1 VRRDGRP
8 LGVYAL
14 DRVCVFA
21 GSRLGNDAR
30 YAAAAHL
37 LADALARRGLSLVY
51 GGTQIGL
58 MGALA
63 DRALSAGVPVI
74 GVLPRALSHV
84 DFAHPGLDEL
94 RIVDDMHERKMAM
107 AQLADAF
114 IALPGGLGTLEET
127 CEMLTWTD
135 LGLQR
140 KPVGLLDVAGYWR
153 HLEDLLDAAANAGF
167 VTAHGRRQLIRSDDP
182 DKLLDHLTAWRP
194 PPIDPRV
201 SIPTEA
207 LAAVPDGAAEDR

>member
-1 VRRDGRP
+1 VRHDRRP
-8 LGVYAL
+8 LGAYAL

-21 GSRLGNDAR
+21 GARLGNDTR
-30 YAAAAHL
+30 YAAAARL
-37 LADALARRGLSLVY
+37 LADALARRGLGLVY
-51 GGTQIGL
+51 GGAQIGL

-84 DFAHPGLDEL
+84 DFAHPGLNEL
-94 RIVDDMHERKMAM
+94 RIVDDMHERKKAM

-114 IALPGGLGTLEET
+114 IALPGGFGTLEET
-127 CEMLTWTD
+127 CEMLTCTD
-135 LGLQR
+135 LGLHR

-153 HLEDLLDAAANAGF
+153 HLEDLLETAANAGF

-182 DKLLDHLTAWRP
+182 DLLLDHLAAWQP
-194 PPIDPRV
+194 PPLDPRV
-201 SIPTEA
+201 SVPTEA
-207 LAAVPDGAAEDR
+207 LAAVPHGAAESR

>member
-1 VRRDGRP
+1 VRRDSRP
-8 LGVYAL
+8 LSAYAL
-14 DRVCVFA
+14 DAVCVFA
-21 GSRLGNDAR
+21 GSRPGNDAR
-30 YAAAAHL
+30 YAAAARL
-37 LADALARRGLSLVY
+37 LADGLARRGLSLVY
-51 GGTQIGL
+51 GGAQIGL

-84 DFAHPGLDEL
+84 DFAHRGLDEL
-94 RIVDDMHERKMAM
+94 RIVDDMHERKKVM

-127 CEMLTWTD
+127 CEMLTWTE
-135 LGLQR
+135 LGLHR

-153 HLEDLLDAAANAGF
+153 HLEDLLDAAANARF
-167 VTAHGRRQLIRSDDP
+167 ITAHGRRQLICSEDP
-182 DKLLDHLTAWRP
+182 DQLLDHLAAWQP
-194 PPIDPRV
+194 PPIDARV

-207 LAAVPDGAAEDR
+207 LAAVGDAAAEDR

>member
-1 VRRDGRP
+1 MRRDTRP
-8 LGVYAL
+8 LGAYPL
-14 DRVCVFA
+14 DRICVFA

-30 YAAAAHL
+30 YAAAARL
-37 LADALARRGLSLVY
+37 LADALARRGLGLVY
-51 GGTQIGL
+51 GGAQIGL

-63 DRALSAGVPVI
+63 DHALSADVPVI

-94 RIVDDMHERKMAM
+94 RIVDDMHERKKTM

-114 IALPGGLGTLEET
+114 IALPGGFGTLEET
-127 CEMLTWTD
+127 CEMLTCTD
-135 LGLQR
+135 LGLLR
-140 KPVGLLDVAGYWR
+140 KPVGLLDVAGFWR
-153 HLEDLLDAAANAGF
+153 HLEDLLDAAVNAGF
-167 VTAHGRRQLIRSDDP
+167 VTAHGRRQLIRSEDP
-182 DKLLDHLTAWRP
+182 DQLLDDLAGWQP

-207 LAAVPDGAAEDR
+207 LAAVPDGATENR